1 MDLLILETLEGDIV
15 EALRARYSIRIAP
28 ELAQQS
34 ASLHRAL
41 ESVRALVAPASV
53 AIDAALLSH
62 APRLR
67 AVGRITAGVENID
80 ADACARAGVE
90 VVRSEN
96 CTAQADAEFSLC
108 ALLTMLRRVPV
119 MGSDGVPIGRELG
132 GRTVGLIGLTPAAR
146 TMSRLLA
153 SFGAGV
159 VGYDPAV
166 HRDDGVWMRWNVEPT
181 PLRELL
187 ERSDAVSVQLGFFS
201 RYRGL
206 LGERLLQ
213 HCKHEQVLLNLG
225 HSALFDAEALAGA
238 LASGRIAA
246 AWFDSLEP
254 GMLRRGQPL
263 AGFENLQVTPRIA
276 STTLESRRR
285 CARAVTRRIDRILRG
300 DAGSGGEPF
309 TRFRSADPTG
319 PSDAPRWR

>member
-1 MDLLILETLEGDIV
+1 MDLLILETLESDVV
-15 EALRARYSIRIAP
+15 EELRERYSIRIAP
-28 ELAQQS
+28 ELAQNS
-34 ASLHRAL
+34 ASLRRAL
-41 ESVRALVAPASV
+41 APVRALIVPASV
-53 AIDAALLSH
+53 SIDGVLLAH

-80 ADACARAGVE
+80 IDACALAGVE

-96 CTAQADAEFSLC
+96 CTAQAEAEFALC
-108 ALLTMLRRVPV
+108 AMLTMLRRVPV
-119 MGSDGVPIGRELG
+119 ADSDGIAIGRELG

-146 TMSRLLA
+146 TMARMLG

-166 HRDDGVWMRWNVEPT
+166 HRDDRVWARWNVQPM

-201 RYRGL
+201 RYRGF

-238 LASGRIAA
+238 LESGRIAA
-246 AWFDSLEP
+246 AWFDSVEP
-254 GMLRRGQPL
+254 GLLRRGQPL

-285 CARAVTRRIDRILRG
+285 CARAVARRIDRILSNE
-300 DAGSGGEPF
+300 SGGGGAAF
-309 TRFRSADPTG
+309 TRFRPTDPIG
-319 PSDAPRWR
+319 PPDAPQWR